1 MKKASVIF
9 KIIFWAFFL
18 LTLSAC
24 TPKSKN
30 LSQQP
35 IIKVNDR
42 ALSLSEFSNLLGR
55 RLKELDALSA
65 KNAETVGFIKEELI
79 KNFITRSLALDYA
92 ASKKLIVSNEELDR
106 EVEKLRSTYPDDVTF
121 RRTLA
126 EEGISFSEWRE
137 QLKARQIEKLVFGS
151 IAQGIKAPSLEELK
165 AHYQQNIESFKTK
178 ERILLRQIVVEE
190 KSKAELLK
198 DLLKKQ
204 KFEYVAKNYSV
215 APEGKAGGLVGWIG
229 KGEVDFFD
237 SAFSYRVGVPGPVF
251 QSPFGFHIVLVEK
264 KAAAGTQ
271 SFEEVRPRIDRDLRA
286 LREQAL
292 FTEWLD
298 AQLRSGRVWRDY
310 NLINSVRV
318 DTK

>member
-1 MKKASVIF
+1 MASVF
-9 KIIFWAFFL
+9 LKIILGAFL
-18 LTLSAC
+18 LLLIFSC
-24 TPKSKN
+24 TPKNKN

-35 IIKVNDR
+35 VIKVNER
-42 ALSLSEFSNLLGR
+42 TLSLSEFSNLLGR

-65 KNAETVGFIKEELI
+65 KNAETVGFLKEEII

-92 ASKKLIVSNEELDR
+92 SSKKLVVPNEDLDR

-126 EEGISFSEWRE
+126 DEGISFSEWRE
-137 QLKARQIEKLVFGS
+137 QLRARLIEKQVFTS
-151 IAQGIKAPSLEELK
+151 ITQDIKAPTTEELK

-178 ERILLRQIVVEE
+178 ERLLIRQIVVEE
-190 KSKAELLK
+190 KAKAELLK
-198 DLLKKQ
+198 ESLKKQ
-204 KFEYVAKNYSV
+204 KFEQVASRYSV

-237 SAFSYRVGVPGPVF
+237 VAFSYRIGVPGPVF

-264 KAAAGTQ
+264 RAAAGTQ
-271 SFEEVRPRIDRDLRA
+271 SFEEVKSRIDRDLRA

>member
-1 MKKASVIF
+1 MQKASMIF
-9 KIIFWAFFL
+9 KIILGAL
-18 LTLSAC
+18 LLIQISAC

-30 LSQQP
+30 FSQQP
-35 IIKVNDR
+35 VIKVNDR

-65 KNAETVGFIKEELI
+65 KNAETVSFLKEEII
-79 KNFITRSLALDYA
+79 KNFITRSLALDFA
-92 ASKKLIVSNEELDR
+92 SSKKLVVSNEELDR
-106 EVEKLRSTYPDDVTF
+106 EVEKFRSTYPDDVTF
-121 RRTLA
+121 RRILA
-126 EEGISFSEWRE
+126 EEGISFSDWRE
-137 QLKARQIEKLVFGS
+137 QLRSRLIEKLVFS
-151 IAQGIKAPSLEELK
+151 TITQGIKTPSVEELK
-165 AHYQQNIESFKTK
+165 SHYQQNIENFKTK
-178 ERILLRQIVVEE
+178 ERILIRQIVVEE
-190 KSKAELLK
+190 KAKAELLRES
-198 DLLKKQ
+198 LKKQ
-204 KFEYVAKNYSV
+204 KFEQVASKYSI

-237 SAFSYRVGVPGPVF
+237 PAFSYRVGIPGPLF
-251 QSPFGFHIVLVEK
+251 QSPFGYHIVLVEK

-271 SFEEVRPRIDRDLRA
+271 TFEEVRPRIERDLRA
-286 LREQAL
+286 LKEQAL